1 MTGTSLPRPIELASG
16 LPLARRVDGIAGEG
30 SKAWAVH
37 SRARRMEEAGE
48 DVIVLSIGDPDFDTP
63 APIVDAAIDALRG
76 GRTHYSAAR
85 GIEPLRRAI
94 AGHYGTIA
102 GIDVDPEQVI
112 AVNGGQ
118 AALFVSLM
126 CVTDPGDRV
135 IVLEPAYPTYGPAI
149 GATGG
154 QMVSVA
160 LNSERDFRLDPADIE
175 AAIDGSTRALLIN
188 FPHNP
193 TGTTLC
199 QRDIDG
205 LAELCRRHDLWLISD
220 EVYADLI
227 FDGRH
232 LSPAAHPD
240 LADRTI
246 VIGSF
251 SKSHAMC
258 GWRLGWVM
266 APGDLAGHLGRM
278 VECVFFGGVPF
289 IQDAA
294 VVALTG
300 PQTETA
306 AMRAAF
312 QARRDRVVAAVN
324 AMSGLSCQAPA
335 AGMFLMIDSRGT
347 GLSAPDFAN
356 RLLDQTG
363 VALLP
368 ADAFGRSAA
377 GFLRLSLS
385 APEAKLEEACDRIAR
400 FVAGLNR

>member
-1 MTGTSLPRPIELASG
+1 MTGALPPRPIDPDSG
-16 LPLARRVDGIAGEG
+16 LVLARRVDGVAGEG

-37 SRARRMEEAGE
+37 HRARQMEEAGE

-63 APIVDAAIDALRG
+63 APIVEAAVDALRG

-85 GIEPLRRAI
+85 GIEPLRQAI
-94 AGHYGTIA
+94 AGYYGAIA
-102 GIDVDPEQVI
+102 GIDVDPERVI

-126 CVTDPGDRV
+126 CITEPGDRV
-135 IVLEPAYPTYGPAI
+135 IVPEPAYPTYGPAI
-149 GATGG
+149 GAAGG
-154 QMVSVA
+154 RMVSVA
-160 LNSERDFRLDPADIE
+160 LKPERDFHLDPADIE
-175 AAIDGSTRALLIN
+175 AAIDGKTRALLIN

-193 TGTTLC
+193 TGATLR
-199 QRDIDG
+199 QQDIDG
-205 LAELCRRHDLWLISD
+205 LAQLCRRHDLWLISD

-240 LADRTI
+240 LADRTL

-266 APGDLAGHLGRM
+266 APGALAGHLGRM

-294 VVALTG
+294 VVALSG

-312 QARRDRVVAAVN
+312 RARRDRVVGAIN
-324 AMSGLSCQAPA
+324 AMPGLECRPPACSC
-335 AGMFLMIDSRGT
+335 
-347 GLSAPDFAN
+347 
-356 RLLDQTG
+356 
-363 VALLP
+363 
-368 ADAFGRSAA
+368 
-377 GFLRLSLS
+377 
-385 APEAKLEEACDRIAR
+385 
-400 FVAGLNR
+400 